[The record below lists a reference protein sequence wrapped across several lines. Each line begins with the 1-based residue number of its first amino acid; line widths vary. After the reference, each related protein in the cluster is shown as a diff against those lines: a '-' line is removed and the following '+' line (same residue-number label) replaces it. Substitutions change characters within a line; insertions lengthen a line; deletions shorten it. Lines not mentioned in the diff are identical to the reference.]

1 MMHDFEIRAFVE
13 PLRKVEKP
21 LLVPQVMVV
30 TEDGDSRRWTVHG
43 DPKARVDT

>member
-1 MMHDFEIRAFVE
+1 MHDFKIRAFIE

-30 TEDGDSRRWTVHG
+30 TEDGDSQRWTVYG
-43 DPKARVDT
+43 DLKAWVNT